1 MGAVD
6 KLLKKNILS
15 SESSLALSEVILH
28 LWEIYITTPE
38 VGEKDDFGM

>member
-6 KLLKKNILS
+6 KILKKSILR
-15 SESSLALSEVILH
+15 SESSLALSEVILR

-38 VGEKDDFGM
+38 VGEKDGFGT